1 MLKVALSVCPPI
13 AAHRRPV
20 KSQLTALRQPRLWGF
35 CVGLLLG
42 CWLTMAPRPSHAE
55 GVAQRDLPRTTL
67 NAGMYLI
74 QAQVASTPEQRATGL
89 MHRKD
94 MRANEGMLFIF
105 DRAQMQCFWMQNTYI
120 PLTAAFI
127 DDDGTIVNTVDMQ
140 PLTTNSHCSSR
151 PVRYVLEVHRGWLA
165 EHGFGPGKRLTGG
178 PFGRN

>member
-1 MLKVALSVCPPI
+1 MLKVMLPVRPPLASHPRPAKGMLFALP
-13 AAHRRPV
+13 H
-20 KSQLTALRQPRLWGF
+20 PRLWGL
-35 CVGLLLG
+35 CIGLLLG
-42 CWLTMAPRPSHAE
+42 CWLSLAPRPSQAE
-55 GVAQRDLPRTTL
+55 GVAQRDLPRSML

-74 QAQVASTPEQRATGL
+74 QAQVASTPEQRAIGL
-89 MHRKD
+89 MFRKD

-105 DRAQMQCFWMQNTYI
+105 ERAQMQCFWMQNTYI

-127 DDDGTIVNTVDMQ
+127 ADDGTIVNTVDMQ
-140 PLTTNSHCSSR
+140 PLTTNSHCSNR